1 MKEYQSPDIRNIA
14 IVGHGSSGKT
24 MLSEAM
30 LACGGTINRLGSI
43 ANGNTVSDYNKDE
56 HEHQISIHASLL
68 HTERHDK
75 KFNIIDTPGYS
86 DFISESLGALRVA
99 DLALIVI
106 HANHGVE
113 VGTQQVWE
121 YAINYGI
128 PKILVI
134 NALDKEHSNF
144 EQVLQQV
151 KERFGS
157 RVFPM
162 TLPVNPGPG
171 FNQLLDVLQ
180 NELITCQTDRSGKYK
195 ESPASGELEEKVKKL
210 HEELIEYVAESDDSL
225 LEKFFDQGIL
235 AEEEMRAGIHTAIQN
250 QSFIPLFSTAG
261 ESNAGVAHLMDFIAE
276 YGSSPLDR
284 EKLKAVDSKGSEV
297 DLALSNPE
305 PVLFVFKTL
314 SEAHLGDLSFFRLYS
329 GTLKSGMDLYNST
342 KKVTERIGQI
352 YILNGKNRTSV
363 RTLHAGDI
371 GALVKLKNT
380 HTGNTLCSPK
390 MVVDLPKIEY
400 PKPNIHAAFNPK
412 SKGEAEK
419 ISVGL
424 ATLHEEDPTFI
435 YRMDSEL
442 HQLVISGQGE
452 LHLQTV
458 SEGLKRRFN
467 VEIDMVEP
475 RIPYRETI
483 KGKGESKYRHKKQSG
498 GAGQFAEVWMR
509 IEPRTKGAG
518 IEFTESLRG
527 QNVDRVFVPSVGK
540 GVNAA
545 CKEGVL
551 SGYRVVDVK
560 VDFYDGKQH
569 PVDSKDIAFQIAGKY
584 AFKKAFMEAR
594 PCLLEP
600 IYKIEIKI
608 PEDCM
613 GEVMGDISSR
623 RGKILGMD
631 STGGFQIIKAKVP
644 QAELYRYSTTLRSL
658 TGGRGIHAEEFSHY
672 EEMPR
677 DLEQKVIT
685 ASKKAGAV

>member
-1 MKEYQSPDIRNIA
+1 MKEYQSSDIRNIA

-68 HTERHDK
+68 HTERHGK

-121 YAINYGI
+121 YATNYGI

-180 NELITCQTDRSGKYK
+180 NELITCPTDRSGKYK

-235 AEEEMRAGIHTAIQN
+235 SEEEMRAGIHAAIQN

-261 ESNAGVAHLMDFIAE
+261 ELNAGVARLMDFIAE

-305 PVLFVFKTL
+305 TVLFVFKTL
-314 SEAHLGDLSFFRLYS
+314 GEAHVGDLSFFRLYS

-371 GALVKLKNT
+371 GALVKLKDT
-380 HTGNTLCSPK
+380 HTCNTLCSPK
-390 MVVDLPKIEY
+390 RVVELSTIEY

-435 YRMDSEL
+435 YRMDPEIR
-442 HQLVISGQGE
+442 QLVISGQGE

-458 SEGLKRRFN
+458 SESLKRRFN

-483 KGKGESKYRHKKQSG
+483 KGKG
-498 GAGQFAEVWMR
+498 
-509 IEPRTKGAG
+509 
-518 IEFTESLRG
+518 
-527 QNVDRVFVPSVGK
+527 
-540 GVNAA
+540 
-545 CKEGVL
+545 
-551 SGYRVVDVK
+551 
-560 VDFYDGKQH
+560 
-569 PVDSKDIAFQIAGKY
+569 
-584 AFKKAFMEAR
+584 
-594 PCLLEP
+594 
-600 IYKIEIKI
+600 
-608 PEDCM
+608 
-613 GEVMGDISSR
+613 
-623 RGKILGMD
+623 
-631 STGGFQIIKAKVP
+631 
-644 QAELYRYSTTLRSL
+644 
-658 TGGRGIHAEEFSHY
+658 
-672 EEMPR
+672 
-677 DLEQKVIT
+677 
-685 ASKKAGAV
+685 